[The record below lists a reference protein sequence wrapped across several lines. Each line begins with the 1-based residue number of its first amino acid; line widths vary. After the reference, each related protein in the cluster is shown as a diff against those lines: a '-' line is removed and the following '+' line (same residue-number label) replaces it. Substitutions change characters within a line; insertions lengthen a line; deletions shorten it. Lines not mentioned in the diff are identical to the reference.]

1 MNREFIVANSKKK
14 WYIIINII
22 IFKGKDGFMLEK
34 GTIIWIQRD
43 NLDFYLQERICDDD
57 RLSLMRI
64 VDFCFDNKAAAVALF
79 INCRNGNHNCAGYMP
94 IFDKKTL
101 FNKFSKNFKDIE
113 DSIYLGAFLVDD
125 IDQIE
130 DKEIIYVMKE
140 RAVRMSFWHEDFS
153 ILIFR

>member
-1 MNREFIVANSKKK
+1 M
-14 WYIIINII
+14 
-22 IFKGKDGFMLEK
+22 
-34 GTIIWIQRD
+34 T
-43 NLDFYLQERICDDD
+43 
-57 RLSLMRI
+57 I

-79 INCRNGNHNCAGYMP
+79 INYRDGNHNYVGYMP
-94 IFDKKTL
+94 IFDNKEL

-140 RAVRMSFWHEDFS
+140 RAVRMAFWREDYS
-153 ILIFR
+153 IFAYR